1 MNETLTEKLYHILLM
16 SLMNMRPNIHDKT
29 SNGGRFL
36 DLCAR
41 IQIKKGVTPKHKDQK
56 DFKMTKSSYV
66 QQDVEVGN
74 VDVKEQ
80 KEMDM

>member
-1 MNETLTEKLYHILLM
+1 MKKSEGDESDDYSKKQIKQEKRDREILLN
-16 SLMNMRPNIHDKT
+16 SST
-29 SNGGRFL
+29 
-36 DLCAR
+36 AR

-74 VDVKEQ
+74 VYVKEQ

>member
-1 MNETLTEKLYHILLM
+1 MYIY
-16 SLMNMRPNIHDKT
+16 
-29 SNGGRFL
+29 
-36 DLCAR
+36 AR

-56 DFKMTKSSYV
+56 GFKMTKSSYV

-80 KEMDM
+80 KEMDMWIESMCHICFLDMWDAWLYTS